1 MHLHMPYCDSENISH
16 VSTNTDINEIL
27 YFLFNFQKY
36 YNDSLKKKMFLLK
49 NVKILLYFYF
59 FSILKFI
66 LLYTLYCIR
75 KLQVLVKCT
84 IPVLTSVKM
93 FVLTRTKK

>member
-36 YNDSLKKKMFLLK
+36 YNDSLKK
-49 NVKILLYFYF
+49 NV
-59 FSILKFI
+59 S
-66 LLYTLYCIR
+66 
-75 KLQVLVKCT
+75 
-84 IPVLTSVKM
+84 
-93 FVLTRTKK
+93 TKKC

>member
-36 YNDSLKKKMFLLK
+36 YNDSLKKKC
-49 NVKILLYFYF
+49 FYQKM
-59 FSILKFI
+59 LKFYYI
-66 LLYTLYCIR
+66 FISSLY
-75 KLQVLVKCT
+75 
-84 IPVLTSVKM
+84 
-93 FVLTRTKK
+93 